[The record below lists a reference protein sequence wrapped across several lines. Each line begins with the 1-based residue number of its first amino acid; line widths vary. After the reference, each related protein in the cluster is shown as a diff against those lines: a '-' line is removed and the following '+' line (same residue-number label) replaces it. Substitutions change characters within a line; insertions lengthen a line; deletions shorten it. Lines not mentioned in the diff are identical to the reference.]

1 VLSEI
6 EQETKEITIK
16 DLNDKLDG
24 IESMLKSLVDDKTKQ
39 AETDDLEA
47 KRQEAQKANRLLS
60 EALKSLKLVTN

>member
-1 VLSEI
+1 MLSEI